1 MIMKPFQKTIL
12 LFFLVIISG
21 CDNDDSNCCV
31 PEYPT
36 PELEDI
42 KIIGGSG
49 IENARSIIATND
61 GGFAVFG
68 STSSMDGDITD
79 KTTSA
84 VDFWLLKFDIS
95 GNLQWN
101 KTYGGSGEDLGQ
113 HLIQTQDGGYALI
126 GYGQSDDGDAS
137 NNEGFHDQ
145 WIVKTDASGNI
156 EWEKSYGYPGHD
168 HAYGAVQTADGGF
181 FISGFLDISMAGDD
195 PSYGKGTAKHGVGE
209 FWGAKLQENGEL
221 EWRRYYGG
229 TNNDR
234 AHSVVQA
241 NDGGF
246 VMAGF
251 SESDDY
257 DISDSKGSY
266 DYWVV
271 KVGADKELKWEKS
284 FGGSGIEIS
293 ECITKTSDN
302 GYILA
307 GHTFSDDKNVTENKG
322 NSDFWIVKI
331 DENGNLMGEKTL
343 GGSDFD
349 AATSI
354 KESADGGFLIVGNSR
369 SNDKDVSINNGEN
382 DIWVVKTDINRNL
395 LWEMSVGG
403 SKMDF
408 GFDLLETMNGDIWVV
423 GETESDDF
431 DIPEN
436 KGGKDLVLFKL
447 KLTL

>member
-1 MIMKPFQKTIL
+1 MKQFQIL
-12 LFFLVIISG
+12 IPLIFWLIITS
-21 CDNDDSNCCV
+21 CENDDGSNCCISDKPV
-31 PEYPT
+31 
-36 PELEDI
+36 PELEVI

-49 IENARSIIATND
+49 NENVRSIIATND

-68 STSSMDGDITD
+68 STSSTDGDIVG

-113 HLIQTQDGGYALI
+113 QLIQTQDGGYALI
-126 GYGQSDDGDAS
+126 GYAQSDDGDAS

-145 WIVKTDASGNI
+145 WIVKTDAFGNI
-156 EWEKSYGYPGHD
+156 EWEKSYGNPGHD
-168 HAYGAVQTADGGF
+168 HAYGAVQTADDGF
-181 FISGFLDISMAGDD
+181 FIAGFLDISMAGDD
-195 PSYGKGTAKHGVGE
+195 ASYGKGTAKHGVGE
-209 FWGAKLQENGEL
+209 FWGTKLQANGDL

-246 VMAGF
+246 VMTGF

-257 DISDSKGSY
+257 DISNSKGSY
-266 DYWVV
+266 DYWVL

-284 FGGSGIEIS
+284 LGGSGIEIS
-293 ECITKTSDN
+293 ECIAKTSDN

-307 GHTFSDDKNVTENKG
+307 GHTFSDDKNVAGNKG
-322 NSDFWIVKI
+322 NSDFWAVKI
-331 DENGNLMGEKTL
+331 DENGNLINEETY

-349 AATSI
+349 ASESV
-354 KESADGGFLIVGNSR
+354 KESSDGGFLIIGNSR
-369 SNDKDVSINNGEN
+369 SKDKDVSANNGEN
-382 DIWVVKTDINRNL
+382 DIWIIKTDINGNL
-395 LWEMSVGG
+395 LWEKSIGG

-408 GFDLLETMNGDIWVV
+408 GFDILETVNGDVWAV
-423 GETESDDF
+423 GETESNDF